1 MNIATRDSRTDL
13 SRCESIRN
21 DFKVQLYRETRWL
34 IGSWILDRHDPLHNR
49 RIATWLGYL
58 SNVTAG
64 GGTAFL
70 DLNIVAEPEMGSA
83 IFWYNLKENGD
94 LEERVKHAACPI
106 IEGKCYSNRRFSRR
120 TMLRISLIRVNCDQ
134 TARATI
140 WRQ

>member
-1 MNIATRDSRTDL
+1 M
-13 SRCESIRN
+13 
-21 DFKVQLYRETRWL
+21 
-34 IGSWILDRHDPLHNR
+34 
-49 RIATWLGYL
+49 

-106 IEGKCYSNRRFSRR
+106 IEGKWLLEPPVQPPDHVTESVI
-120 TMLRISLIRVNCDQ
+120 RISLFRVNCDQ